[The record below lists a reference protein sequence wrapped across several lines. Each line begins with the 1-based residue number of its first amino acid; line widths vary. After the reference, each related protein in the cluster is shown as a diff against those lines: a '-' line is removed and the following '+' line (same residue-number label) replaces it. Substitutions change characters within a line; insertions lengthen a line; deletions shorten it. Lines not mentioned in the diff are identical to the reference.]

1 MDKNDTKYPDT
12 KSYNYIISEF
22 DKRGIKLE
30 DIAVIAKKVQSKWF
44 PDITYDECTQALI
57 KILHEREVMN
67 IVMVALTLDNLAT
80 ENKLPQ
86 PLQTIVAK
94 DLWTMGV
101 DELLAI
107 GLSQLRGSIAVTN
120 YGHVDVI
127 KHGIIKEIDEDTSR
141 VNTFLDDILGAL
153 AASVMAHVAH
163 KRA

>member
-1 MDKNDTKYPDT
+1 
-12 KSYNYIISEF
+12 
-22 DKRGIKLE
+22 
-30 DIAVIAKKVQSKWF
+30 
-44 PDITYDECTQALI
+44 
-57 KILHEREVMN
+57 MN
-67 IVMVALTLDNLAT
+67 IVMVALSLDNLAT
-80 ENKLPQ
+80 EGKLPQ